1 MNNTLSIL
9 KEKGI
14 IKSGVFDLL
23 AITFIYFAPALSHM
37 AGLPIYYLDP
47 MRLLIILALAH
58 TKKENS
64 VILALTLPLFSF
76 FISSHP
82 VFAKAG
88 LIMME
93 LTLNIALFFYLAKKF
108 NNVIIPIL
116 SSIIISKVIY
126 YLAKYAFINLSVI
139 KGELFSTPILIQLAV
154 SLLFTGYIYYFYK
167 RS

>member
-1 MNNTLSIL
+1 MDNTLSIL

-14 IKSGVFDLL
+14 IKSGIFDLL

-47 MRLLIILALAH
+47 MRIVIILALAH

-93 LTLNIALFFYLAKKF
+93 LTLNITLFFYLTKKF
-108 NNVIIPIL
+108 NNVIIPIF
-116 SSIIISKVIY
+116 SSIIISKIIY
-126 YLAKYAFINLSVI
+126 YLAKYAFIQFAVI
-139 KGELFSTPILIQLAV
+139 EGELFSTPILIQLVV
-154 SLLFTGYIYYFYK
+154 SLVFSIYIYYFYK